1 MPAFS
6 TRPASPL
13 RRPSA
18 FLGGSLAAA
27 FLAGT
32 GLHANSAPTPW
43 PPPPYTRRLVEE
55 VLPDPSGGF
64 DGKAFGRRG
73 SRSATYL
80 AAGLLWRD
88 GPRDRA
94 AAADILRGVLELQV
108 DDGPESKRHGVWR
121 TRENEAQID
130 ENWREFVGCGLIL
143 VLERFPDRL
152 PADLAADARAA
163 LLRAAQGAARRDVGA
178 GYTNIALMSAF
189 LLDWVGTR
197 EKRDDLQATGRKKAE
212 AIHALF
218 AKNKAF
224 DEYNSPTYYGPDLMA
239 LALWR
244 EHAPGDRMR
253 ALGREMEADLWR
265 DIGAFYHAGM
275 KNLCGPFVRAYG
287 MDMTTYCALAGLWIA
302 MAVDDPALAPW
313 PGKSAKKGGEA
324 AYAPV
329 FALLRPEVPRDVLPH
344 LKAFTG
350 GRRELAR
357 PFGRSR
363 ATAFLDRDLMMGAAL
378 LPRRWEQH
386 HPATIYWT
394 TAPGKPVG
402 WILLTGE
409 NDQVEPVVEGG
420 ALRIR
425 RLKPSREPIRLL
437 VSAPDLDE
445 KGIADARWELPG
457 LAVTVERGE
466 GVALDGVKPI
476 DHPGYGP
483 CREVRYRTPEK
494 TPDAAEVLTLRPKKG

>member
-1 MPAFS
+1 MP
-6 TRPASPL
+6 TRSDLTRRLSP
-13 RRPSA
+13 
-18 FLGGSLAAA
+18 FLGGSFTAVM
-27 FLAGT
+27 LAGS
-32 GLHANSAPTPW
+32 LLPAVAAPTPW
-43 PPPPYTRRLVEE
+43 PPSPYTRRLVEE
-55 VLPDPSGGF
+55 VLPDVSGDF

-73 SRSATYL
+73 SRGATYL

-88 GPRDRA
+88 APRDRT
-94 AAADILRGVLELQV
+94 AAADILRGVLSLQY

-121 TRENEAQID
+121 TRENETKLDA
-130 ENWREFVGCGLIL
+130 NWREFVGCGLIL

-152 PADLAADARAA
+152 PDDLVRDIRAA

-189 LLDWVGTR
+189 LLDWVGTHG
-197 EKRDDLQATGRKKAE
+197 KRDDLQAAGRKKAE

-218 AKNKAF
+218 ARHKTF

-244 EHAPGDRMR
+244 EHACWDRMR
-253 ALGREMEADLWR
+253 ALGHEMEADLWR

-313 PGKSAKKGGEA
+313 PGKRARKSGEA

-329 FALLRPEVPRDVLPH
+329 YALLRPEVPRDVMPH
-344 LKAFTG
+344 LKAFPG

-363 ATAFLDRDLMMGAAL
+363 ATLLVDRGLMMGAARL
-378 LPRRWEQH
+378 ARRWDQH

-394 TAPGKPVG
+394 AAPGKPVG
-402 WILLTGE
+402 WILLTGLNE
-409 NDQVEPVVEGG
+409 HVDPVVEGG

-425 RLKPSREPIRLL
+425 RVQPSGEPIRFL
-437 VSAPDLDE
+437 VSAPGLDE
-445 KGIADARWELPG
+445 KGFADDRWTLPG
-457 LAVTVERGE
+457 LVVTIERGE
-466 GVALDGVKPI
+466 GVALDGVTSVK
-476 DHPGYGP
+476 HPWYGP
-483 CREVRYRTPEK
+483 CCEVHYRTPGK
-494 TPDAAEVLTLRPKKG
+494 TPEGAQVLILRPKKQ